1 MRSAVTA
8 GVSAFV
14 VVAAVLVA
22 AGPASAKG
30 PVAATVSG
38 PGIDDPIDV
47 LDTLSTEDTGMW
59 HALSDFAEPG
69 VLTSAPGTDL
79 GPRYTLVWDVMSGP
93 EETMPIRQHL
103 YLDAEGGPVAHT
115 EPGQPVGDVVTSERW
130 YRMPNRVRDVLAA
143 EGVPLDGVKAVTPD
157 AGGGSKDRPAADA
170 EADDVAARRATG
182 EPRTAGDPR
191 WPTATAA
198 AGGAAALGAG
208 VVVMARRLLASRQR
222 RRVDVTRL

>member
-14 VVAAVLVA
+14 VVAAVMVA

-47 LDTLSTEDTGMW
+47 LDTISADDTGVW
-59 HALSDFAEPG
+59 HALSDFADPG

-79 GPRYTLVWDVMSGP
+79 GPRYTLVWEMMSGP
-93 EETMPIRQHL
+93 EETTPILQHL

-115 EPGQPVGDVVTSERW
+115 ETGQPVGDAVTSDRW
-130 YRMPNRVRDVLAA
+130 YRMPNRVRDILAA
-143 EGVPLDGVKAVTPD
+143 EGVPVDGVKTVTPD
-157 AGGGSKDRPAADA
+157 AAAGSKNQPAAGAEVDDA
-170 EADDVAARRATG
+170 ASRRAAD
-182 EPRTAGDPR
+182 PDTAGDPR

-208 VVVMARRLLASRQR
+208 VVVMARRRLASRQR